1 MREWALRLG
10 IFSALVF
17 AFSLG
22 VQAQSE
28 STSNP
33 ASQDQQ
39 GKKDDS
45 SATAANQQE
54 GDQAAPSPTPAY
66 PVDAQIHAAGKAM
79 PWVGTNTALHWGPFS
94 IGGFDAFTVYDQ
106 FYPSA
111 GGPSDIA
118 RLEVFRTGFT
128 FDKTYKKSRFLLQ
141 YTPELIM
148 LNGHARG
155 SALGNN
161 GATIGNTYELSS
173 RFSLTLKDDFGQFR
187 SRQMFS
193 DQLLLVD
200 KQNGSVVQGYF
211 LENNGTHL
219 QNTFS
224 AVLNYKVTPRLVLTV
239 APSYTYAET
248 KSPADIYIVN
258 DSANVVGLTYALS
271 PRRNL
276 GFVQSVEILD
286 PIRPVSGNGV
296 FHSSGLFYSEQLA
309 PTWWITGK
317 VGAEAAT
324 YPGFQQKNW
333 AVDGSF
339 TLMKTFVHSDL
350 AMLYYR
356 GSTLT
361 NFVTNRQTDRADISY
376 GIHIRRSVKWSNS
389 VGYFRTVGGDP
400 SIIGKYALSR
410 IDYRLPGGFSI
421 FSSYMRQAQRSS
433 TIQLISGDRN
443 IFIAGIHWESAAVP
457 AH

>member
-155 SALGNN
+155 SALGNWQHVR
-161 GATIGNTYELSS
+161 AFLAVQPH
-173 RFSLTLKDDFGQFR
+173 LKR
-187 SRQMFS
+187 
-193 DQLLLVD
+193 
-200 KQNGSVVQGYF
+200 
-211 LENNGTHL
+211 
-219 QNTFS
+219 
-224 AVLNYKVTPRLVLTV
+224 
-239 APSYTYAET
+239 
-248 KSPADIYIVN
+248 
-258 DSANVVGLTYALS
+258 
-271 PRRNL
+271 
-276 GFVQSVEILD
+276 
-286 PIRPVSGNGV
+286 
-296 FHSSGLFYSEQLA
+296 
-309 PTWWITGK
+309 
-317 VGAEAAT
+317 
-324 YPGFQQKNW
+324 
-333 AVDGSF
+333 
-339 TLMKTFVHSDL
+339 
-350 AMLYYR
+350 
-356 GSTLT
+356 
-361 NFVTNRQTDRADISY
+361 
-376 GIHIRRSVKWSNS
+376 
-389 VGYFRTVGGDP
+389 
-400 SIIGKYALSR
+400 
-410 IDYRLPGGFSI
+410 
-421 FSSYMRQAQRSS
+421 
-433 TIQLISGDRN
+433 
-443 IFIAGIHWESAAVP
+443 
-457 AH
+457 